1 MTSVASPNAQS
12 DPPTLLKAMSMSAN
26 PQSEEVPEASQRLSL
41 DDPRMI
47 VAMQVLGIDM
57 EESGPPGLLC
67 LELRMSHDRSPR
79 KVVSVVPAARRQEL
93 WERKKHQLRR
103 EVEEAKVTLIDTTA
117 VPRITIA
124 QKMDVLSSQAKCAG
138 HRAVL
143 EGAYAFERFY
153 QGEITAAGKYPP
165 CHTMVLGIG
174 VAGLAA
180 MGTSSALGSVVRA
193 WDVRDVSDQVKS
205 MGGKWIT
212 VDFKDCERLNQRS
225 MNKWVTIIGYTDL
238 AGRMG
243 MQASAMYAT
252 NMMHM
257 VNHVTGKEGAEA
269 FMPNVNKALGSDE
282 GDIVVKSMVCCKAIE
297 PKAEKAAAVIDPAQE
312 ARQTS
317 AAVAGT
323 SALAIGASLG
333 GDPGFIALLN
343 TFGLAGAAGYQA
355 VWGVTHALHTPLM
368 AVTNAISGLTAAG
381 GLMLM
386 GTGGGAMAQGLAQ
399 ASVAI
404 SAVNIAGG
412 FLVTKRMLDLFR
424 KPGQED
430 FTSIYLLPAAGLA
443 TDDSLVEYFENLYR
457 QGGTEGT
464 ICQSPDPERLKSL
477 AFLNTMAA
485 CLQNM
490 GRHREAEPLHRRIL
504 QVRHG
509 TLGEEHPGTVASMN
523 NLAVCLRCTGRHRE
537 AEPLYRKTLEIRE
550 RILGAEHPDTLT
562 SMNNLAMYL
571 RSMGRLS
578 DAEILY
584 RKTWGIREGTLGA
597 EHPCTL
603 ASMNNLA
610 ICLRH
615 MGRHQEAEPLYR
627 KTIEVRERILGAE
640 HPDTLTSMNNL
651 SIYLTSMGRHQEAES
666 LDSRTFEARERILG
680 AEHPDTL
687 SSMNNLAVSLEST
700 GPPTVGT
707 LSGLMCIGAI
717 GGLSSQKTA
726 QFGLALG
733 VTGVTGAMSMTLAAL
748 PAGQLAPALGLVA
761 AGGAAGFGLGK
772 AVNPMALPQTVAGF
786 HALVGAAAV
795 ATCLGSHMI
804 HPDASVG
811 HKVGAMLGNAIGGI
825 TFTGSLVAF
834 GKLNGN
840 MIRNLLNLG
849 MAASQMGMLGLYCAT
864 SSPGLGTALMYGTT
878 ALSSTMGVHLVGS
891 VGGGDMPCCITVLNS
906 YSGWALVAE
915 GMLLGSPTLTVVG
928 SLIGFSGAILTKIM
942 CDAMNRDIMNVI
954 FGGMSVAPP
963 KKGGAVEEEHRETKP
978 EQVADLLLD
987 SKEVMIVPGYGMAVS
1002 QAGRA
1007 VADIANFLKEKGI
1020 NTRFSIHPVAGRM
1033 PGQMNVLLA
1042 EAGVPYDWVYE
1053 MDEVQETR
1061 HECSIYGMPVIK
1073 VWEAKNCIYLKRSM
1087 AGGYADLENPV
1098 FFRETTQMLL
1108 GDGKS
1113 SCEGIAA
1120 ALKAKS

>member
-1 MTSVASPNAQS
+1 MMHLRSRWSPKAFGTWWRNLNTGVLKEADHEKRVSMVPAVAEKLIA
-12 DPPTLLKAMSMSAN
+12 KGYKIA
-26 PQSEEVPEASQRLSL
+26 V
-41 DDPRMI
+41 
-47 VAMQVLGIDM
+47 
-57 EESGPPGLLC
+57 ESGAGLKSGIPDSAYQAVGC
-67 LELRMSHDRSPR
+67 
-79 KVVSVVPAARRQEL
+79 SVVNRNQVKESELLFAINPPPAEELKSMTGKTLVAWIGRRLPEGEAFVKAGQ
-93 WERKKHQLRR
+93 
-103 EVEEAKVTLIDTTA
+103 EAKVTLIDTTA

-212 VDFKDCERLNQRS
+212 VDFKEDGAGAGGYAKESSKEFQEAQKATFHKHAKEVDIIISTAAIPGRKSPVLIEDYMVKDMKSGSVIVDLAAAGGGNCTLTKAGESYVTDNG
-225 MNKWVTIIGYTDL
+225 VTIIGYTDL

-282 GDIVVKSMVCCKAIE
+282 GDIVVKSMVCCKDGEAIVAPPPPEPTPVKKKE

-443 TDDSLVEYFENLYR
+443 VVPFVL
-457 QGGTEGT
+457 
-464 ICQSPDPERLKSL
+464 P
-477 AFLNTMAA
+477 A
-485 CLQNM
+485 
-490 GRHREAEPLHRRIL
+490 
-504 QVRHG
+504 
-509 TLGEEHPGTVASMN
+509 
-523 NLAVCLRCTGRHRE
+523 
-537 AEPLYRKTLEIRE
+537 
-550 RILGAEHPDTLT
+550 GA
-562 SMNNLAMYL
+562 
-571 RSMGRLS
+571 
-578 DAEILY
+578 
-584 RKTWGIREGTLGA
+584 
-597 EHPCTL
+597 
-603 ASMNNLA
+603 
-610 ICLRH
+610 
-615 MGRHQEAEPLYR
+615 
-627 KTIEVRERILGAE
+627 
-640 HPDTLTSMNNL
+640 
-651 SIYLTSMGRHQEAES
+651 
-666 LDSRTFEARERILG
+666 
-680 AEHPDTL
+680 
-687 SSMNNLAVSLEST
+687 
-700 GPPTVGT
+700 PTVGT

-840 MIRNLLNLG
+840 MSSKPFNLPNKNLLNLG

-963 KKGGAVEEEHRETKP
+963 KKGGAVEEVKEHRETKP

-1002 QAGRA
+1002 QAQRA

-1053 MDEVQETR
+1053 MDEVQDEMPSVDTCLVVGANDITNEAAETDE
-1061 HECSIYGMPVIK
+1061 ECSIYGMPVIK

>member
-443 TDDSLVEYFENLYR
+443 VVPFVL
-457 QGGTEGT
+457 
-464 ICQSPDPERLKSL
+464 P
-477 AFLNTMAA
+477 A
-485 CLQNM
+485 
-490 GRHREAEPLHRRIL
+490 
-504 QVRHG
+504 
-509 TLGEEHPGTVASMN
+509 
-523 NLAVCLRCTGRHRE
+523 
-537 AEPLYRKTLEIRE
+537 
-550 RILGAEHPDTLT
+550 GA
-562 SMNNLAMYL
+562 
-571 RSMGRLS
+571 
-578 DAEILY
+578 
-584 RKTWGIREGTLGA
+584 
-597 EHPCTL
+597 
-603 ASMNNLA
+603 
-610 ICLRH
+610 
-615 MGRHQEAEPLYR
+615 
-627 KTIEVRERILGAE
+627 
-640 HPDTLTSMNNL
+640 
-651 SIYLTSMGRHQEAES
+651 
-666 LDSRTFEARERILG
+666 
-680 AEHPDTL
+680 
-687 SSMNNLAVSLEST
+687 
-700 GPPTVGT
+700 PTVGT